1 VAPEAPERRRLDW
14 PDCQNTR
21 DLGGLQR
28 RGGVTRSGVLIRS
41 DDVSVLTTAGRE
53 AMRAYGVTT
62 VIDLRSTSERSG
74 TFDARFPR
82 PVVNMVKAQGVTYL
96 HRELVD
102 DASLKKLGEASNM
115 FERYLVM
122 LNTRQSAFREIF
134 TAIAQAEGGL
144 VFHCFAGKDR
154 TGLVAAMVLALADVP
169 PDEIAADFG
178 ETDRQLADAYEKWIS
193 DAPAD
198 KRDEMRDE
206 LRCPPERILGVLD
219 YLETNWGGAAS
230 YLEASGMAP
239 DAIDRLSTKLE

>member
-1 VAPEAPERRRLDW
+1 VSRRLDW
-14 PDCQNTR
+14 PDCQNAR

-28 RGGVTRSGVLIRS
+28 RGGVTRSRVLIRS
-41 DDVSVLTTAGRE
+41 DDVSVMTAAGRE
-53 AMRAYGVTT
+53 AMCAYGVTT
-62 VIDLRSTSERSG
+62 VIDLRSMSERSG

-82 PVVNMVKAQGVTYL
+82 PVAKMVRAEGVTYL
-96 HRELVD
+96 HHELVD
-102 DASLKKLGEASNM
+102 DISLRKLGEAANM

-134 TAIAQAEGGL
+134 TSIAQAEDGL

-169 PDEIAADFG
+169 PDEIAVDFG
-178 ETDRQLADAYEKWIS
+178 ATDLQLASAYEKWIS
-193 DAPAD
+193 EAPLD

-219 YLETNWGGAAS
+219 YLETKWGGTAA

-239 DAIDRLSTKLE
+239 VAIDSLSKKLE

>member
-1 VAPEAPERRRLDW
+1 VAPEAPAGRRLDW

-41 DDVSVLTTAGRE
+41 DDVSVLTAAGRE
-53 AMRAYGVTT
+53 AMRGYGVTT
-62 VIDLRSTSERSG
+62 VIDLRSSSERSG

-82 PVVNMVKAQGVTYL
+82 PVVKMVKAQGVTYL

-154 TGLVAAMVLALADVP
+154 TGLVAAMVLALAEVP

-219 YLETNWGGAAS
+219 YLEKNWGGAAS

>member
-1 VAPEAPERRRLDW
+1 VSRRLDW

-21 DLGGLQR
+21 DLGGLRR
-28 RGGVTRSGVLIRS
+28 RGGVTRSRVLIRS
-41 DDVSVLTTAGRE
+41 DDVSVLTAAGRE

-62 VIDLRSTSERSG
+62 VIDLRSNSERSG

-82 PVVNMVKAQGVTYL
+82 PVVKMVKADGVRYL

-102 DASLKKLGEASNM
+102 DDSLKKLGEASNM

-134 TAIAQAEGGL
+134 ISIAQAEGGL

-154 TGLVAAMVLALADVP
+154 TGLVAAMVLALGGVP
-169 PDEIAADFG
+169 ADEIAADFG
-178 ETDRQLADAYEKWIS
+178 ETDRQLASAYEKWIS
-193 DAPAD
+193 EAPVD
-198 KRDEMRDE
+198 ERDEMRDE

-219 YLETNWGGAAS
+219 YLEARWGGTAS
-230 YLEASGMAP
+230 YLEAAGMAP
-239 DAIDRLSTKLE
+239 VAIDRLSKKLE

>member
-1 VAPEAPERRRLDW
+1 VSRRLSRRLDW

-28 RGGVTRSGVLIRS
+28 RDGVTRSGVLIRS
-41 DDVSVLTTAGRE
+41 DDISVLTAPGRE

-62 VIDLRSTSERSG
+62 VIDLRSKSERSG

-82 PVVNMVKAQGVTYL
+82 PVVKMVKAKGVTYL
-96 HRELVD
+96 HRELLD
-102 DASLKKLGEASNM
+102 DASLRKLGEAPNM

-122 LNTRQSAFREIF
+122 LRTRQSAFRAIF

-154 TGLVAAMVLALADVP
+154 TGLIAAMVLALADVP
-169 PDEIAADFG
+169 PNEIAEDFG
-178 ETDRQLADAYEKWIS
+178 ETDLQLADAYEKWINQ
-193 DAPAD
+193 APAD

-206 LRCPPERILGVLD
+206 LRCPPERILGVLEF
-219 YLETNWGGAAS
+219 LEMKWGGVGS
-230 YLEASGMAP
+230 YLEVAGVKAA
-239 DAIDRLSTKLE
+239 DIDRLRTRLV

>member
-1 VAPEAPERRRLDW
+1 VAPEAPEGRRLDW

-28 RGGVTRSGVLIRS
+28 PGGLTRSRVLIRS
-41 DDVSVLTTAGRE
+41 DDVSVLTSAGRE

-62 VIDLRSTSERSG
+62 VIDLRSKSERSG

-82 PVVNMVKAQGVTYL
+82 PVVRMVKAEGVTYL

-102 DASLKKLGEASNM
+102 DASLKRLGEASNM

-154 TGLVAAMVLALADVP
+154 TGLVAAMVLALAEVA

-178 ETDRQLADAYEKWIS
+178 ETDRQLANEYAKWIS
-193 DAPAD
+193 KAPAG

-219 YLETNWGGAAS
+219 YLETKWGGTAA
-230 YLEASGMAP
+230 YLAASGMSP
-239 DAIDRLSTKLE
+239 VAIDRLSKKLD

>member
-1 VAPEAPERRRLDW
+1 VALEAPEGRRLDW

-28 RGGVTRSGVLIRS
+28 RGGVTRSRVLIRS
-41 DDVSVLTTAGRE
+41 DDVSVMTAAGRA
-53 AMRAYGVTT
+53 AMCAYGVTT
-62 VIDLRSTSERSG
+62 VIDLRSNSERRG

-82 PVVNMVKAQGVTYL
+82 PMAKMVRAKGVNYL

-102 DASLKKLGEASNM
+102 DASLRKLGEAANM

-134 TAIAQAEGGL
+134 TSIADAGGGL
-144 VFHCFAGKDR
+144 LFHCFAGKDR
-154 TGLVAAMVLALADVP
+154 TGLVAAMVLALGDVP

-178 ETDRQLADAYEKWIS
+178 ATDLQLANAYEKWIS
-193 DAPAD
+193 EAPAD

-219 YLETNWGGAAS
+219 YLETKWGGVAS

-239 DAIDRLSTKLE
+239 GAIDRLSKKLE

>member
-1 VAPEAPERRRLDW
+1 MAPEAPEGRRLAW

-21 DLGGLQR
+21 DLGGLRR
-28 RGGVTRSGVLIRS
+28 RGGVTRSGVLVRS
-41 DDVSVLTTAGRE
+41 DDVSVLTAAGRE
-53 AMRAYGVTT
+53 AMRAFGVKT
-62 VIDLRSTSERSG
+62 VIDLRSKSERSG

-82 PVVNMVKAQGVTYL
+82 PLVKMVKAEGVTYL

-102 DASLKKLGEASNM
+102 DASLRKLGEAPNM

-154 TGLVAAMVLALADVP
+154 TGLVAAMILALGGVP

-193 DAPAD
+193 EAPLD
-198 KRDEMRDE
+198 KRDEMREE
-206 LRCPPERILGVLD
+206 LRCPPERILGVLEH
-219 YLETNWGGAAS
+219 LETKWGGTAS
-230 YLEASGMAP
+230 YLEATGMAP
-239 DAIDRLSTKLE
+239 LAIDRLSTKLG

>member
-1 VAPEAPERRRLDW
+1 VAPEAPEGRFLNW

-21 DLGGLQR
+21 DLGGLRR
-28 RGGVTRSGVLIRS
+28 RGGVTRSGALVRS
-41 DDVSVLTTAGRE
+41 DDVSVLTAAGRE

-62 VIDLRSTSERSG
+62 VIDLRSNSERSG

-82 PVVNMVKAQGVTYL
+82 PLVQMVRAEAVTYL

-102 DASLKKLGEASNM
+102 DTSLKKLGEASNM

-134 TAIAQAEGGL
+134 TAISQAEGGV

-154 TGLVAAMVLALADVP
+154 TGLVAAMVLALNDVP

-178 ETDRQLADAYEKWIS
+178 ETDRQLANAYAKWIS
-193 DAPAD
+193 EAPEEQ
-198 KRDEMRDE
+198 REEMRDE

-219 YLETNWGGAAS
+219 YLETKWGGTAA
-230 YLEASGMAP
+230 YLEASGMSP
-239 DAIDRLSTKLE
+239 VAIDRLSKKLE

>member
-41 DDVSVLTTAGRE
+41 DDVSVLTAAGRE

-62 VIDLRSTSERSG
+62 VIDLRSSSERSG

-82 PVVNMVKAQGVTYL
+82 PVVKMVKAQGVTYL

-219 YLETNWGGAAS
+219 YLEMNWGGAAA

-239 DAIDRLSTKLE
+239 DAIDRLSAKLE